1 MTLNIVIIHILIV
14 SCSTGKILLCARVVL
29 YFIQFFFKVILIQ
42 VCVHNC
48 ILFANCHASVCSCE
62 GANIE
67 ICTESIPLYVC
78 CMRNTCLVFFHE
90 HNQKLKIEIWKK
102 KMLMKKKGKLYTAVV
117 YGGTIFYVR
126 LERLEQSKIIH

>member
-102 KMLMKKKGKLYTAVV
+102 KMLMKKVENY
-117 YGGTIFYVR
+117 IQQQQ
-126 LERLEQSKIIH
+126 QSMAEPYSMCGWSGWSKAK